1 MPDTAMFTKD
11 TSTPSVLRT
20 VLFLAVVANSFDLF
34 ATAVG
39 IHWFGNREGNPLLAG
54 VAHQHWVAFVA
65 IKGILVPL
73 LIVRLY
79 RYRQQTPALAT
90 AGMALVTL
98 ALTVAVGQWVGWMAG
113 VVHVRGL
120 PLP

>member
-1 MPDTAMFTKD
+1 MNSRESR
-11 TSTPSVLRT
+11 TSSLLRT
-20 VLFLAVVANSFDLF
+20 VLFLAIAANSLDLF

-54 VAHQHWVAFVA
+54 IAHGHWPVFVA
-65 IKGILVPL
+65 IKGLLVPL

-79 RYRQQTPALAT
+79 RYRQQTPVLAT

-98 ALTVAVGQWVGWMAG
+98 ALTVAVGQWLGWMAG

-120 PLP
+120 PGL